1 MKMIRRT
8 VSHVAR
14 NFQVFVVFCVSS
26 AVWCGARFSFR
37 IGPAAF
43 GSGFLDEI
51 GPENV
56 TLESRNEGVVRRG
69 GRQGVRGGG
78 RGLSGR
84 RGRDGEENTSVD
96 EEAVND
102 PSSEGAKRGETHRS
116 CENCWGK
123 R

>member
-14 NFQVFVVFCVSS
+14 NFQVFVAFCVSS

-69 GRQGVRGGG
+69 GRQGVRGADADCPG
-78 RGLSGR
+78 
-84 RGRDGEENTSVD
+84 
-96 EEAVND
+96 A
-102 PSSEGAKRGETHRS
+102 EGAT
-116 CENCWGK
+116 GK
-123 R
+123 RTLP